1 MATETLSTNIL
12 SYIRTYVR
20 TQRETLGIMIHYW
33 YCLLFVC
40 TPSKYLHQA
49 FVEEAA
55 TMSVLLSALELAYIS
70 KSEISSAT
78 ARRGN

>member
-20 TQRETLGIMIHYW
+20 TQRETLGIMIHY

-78 ARRGN
+78 ARREN